1 MTGQAAGHGPGEHPE
16 AIGKGMGRVEVHT
29 LTDARTGAQV
39 RLEQPTHPAVA
50 RPRTDLLRHRGIAYD
65 LISGDLIPTP
75 VPEGY
80 LGVVEPDGKST
91 LLADTAQGL
100 PRRHGEHGW
109 VYCHRQGDG
118 RVQASAR
125 EHMEADP
132 VGWGLST
139 RSLLGLRPNN
149 AGRTRLWQLGK
160 HVIWLRREYPVCRT
174 IPRHS
179 TGEGAWPDAVVEEL
193 FCAGACTVM
202 MDDVPLTGLPAG
214 AAVLLEAEDS
224 LILGIAATA
233 TELAAFLREDHV
245 NHYVVSATSQGDI
258 CESSPIGDLPRSSVA
273 HRDTGG
279 GRAVVFT
286 ERLPGR
292 TTSYMVADG
301 AVVATLGEAV
311 DHYTGVPG
319 LNGAWV
325 ERRRP
330 DTVRWPGGWWSDG
343 TEVERLLPGDD
354 RGRVRVMTGRTR
366 GYRQIAITSDQ
377 AGGLADHYDIPP
389 VPADEAP
396 TAYGRRES
404 ISRPGRA
411 LWVPPVDDPV
421 AGTSASV
428 VTRSTLGH
436 EVEAIASDSAQ
447 GVAPLVW
454 FDSSWTVPGLA
465 PHLTCIDIGSLPIG
479 SAQWCHA
486 GSRPVIRIGIDY
498 EALARTDTDGIVNV
512 LTQAWQAALNVIAE
526 TLPGNTGTPFLGG
539 HSFGAALAAVA
550 VLRDLV
556 SPAGAILR
564 SGAYD
569 RYATPGGFEHDR
581 RTVASAPDLYRLMS
595 VVSRAHAHRGIPF
608 LITCGGD
615 DENSAT
621 TPRQSQILYE
631 NLTLYGADAT
641 LAVFGGEG
649 HVFAARQSILE
660 QCRLEAEWMSER
672 AGESGV
678 SSQSFSQT
686 AYLQHRTTSDSEGQ

>member
-16 AIGKGMGRVEVHT
+16 AIGKGLGRVEVHT

-512 LTQAWQAALNVIAE
+512 LTR
-526 TLPGNTGTPFLGG
+526 PG
-539 HSFGAALAAVA
+539 
-550 VLRDLV
+550 
-556 SPAGAILR
+556 
-564 SGAYD
+564 
-569 RYATPGGFEHDR
+569 R
-581 RTVASAPDLYRLMS
+581 RP
-595 VVSRAHAHRGIPF
+595 
-608 LITCGGD
+608 
-615 DENSAT
+615 
-621 TPRQSQILYE
+621 
-631 NLTLYGADAT
+631 
-641 LAVFGGEG
+641 
-649 HVFAARQSILE
+649 
-660 QCRLEAEWMSER
+660 
-672 AGESGV
+672 
-678 SSQSFSQT
+678 
-686 AYLQHRTTSDSEGQ
+686 